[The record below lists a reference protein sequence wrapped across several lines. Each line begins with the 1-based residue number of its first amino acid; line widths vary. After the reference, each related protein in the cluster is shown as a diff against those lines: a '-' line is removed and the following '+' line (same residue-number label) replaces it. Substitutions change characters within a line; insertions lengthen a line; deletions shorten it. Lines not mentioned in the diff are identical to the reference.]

1 MHVRPRL
8 GSSALAPV
16 ATQEA
21 VSALGGLPATLWQM
35 LTIPYKPSC
44 TSSPRNR
51 QQRQPQQQLQC
62 HTRQQQH
69 HPQQQQQ
76 QQGNGVQQLLA
87 MGPALVSRRILVRV
101 GVGVGVGVVRVGGWV
116 GKCSSYLRQRGAA
129 SGAIQPTP

>member
-1 MHVRPRL
+1 MANSQSTASNNSRGVSVDAYGGAAPRPQVSTVPQPMH
-8 GSSALAPV
+8 
-16 ATQEA
+16 
-21 VSALGGLPATLWQM
+21 
-35 LTIPYKPSC
+35 K
-44 TSSPRNR
+44 
-51 QQRQPQQQLQC
+51 QQHMGMQQPQQ
-62 HTRQQQH
+62 HHPQQQHH